1 MEAAGDDVAF
11 GLENR
16 AWPLDAMRSRVPAA
30 LAAVGLGGFEARRS
44 STLSGGEQQRL
55 AIGGVLAAR
64 PGVLVLD
71 EPTANLDPD
80 GTAAVYDWLRSLAA
94 ARAATVVLVE
104 HRVELAWGLADTVLA
119 LGADGTTLDA
129 GPPDAVLARSGA
141 RLAAA
146 GIWLPEARA
155 RRAAPARP
163 GAAVSSEALLELRE
177 AWFGYARGVAVL
189 HGVSLAVHA
198 GERVALVGGNGSGKS
213 TLLRLALGLLRP
225 TAGEVRLAGRD
236 PARIGRRDLAALAGY
251 VVQDPE
257 LGFVGDTVGAEVEAG
272 LRDRDAPAAYAL
284 AAQLGLPLSTFGERS
299 PYRISG
305 GEQRRLSL
313 IGALARRPRVL
324 LLDEPTYGQD
334 RRGHRELVDIL
345 DGLADQGTAILAATH
360 DERFVESFADRVLE
374 LHEGWLA

>member
-1 MEAAGDDVAF
+1 
-11 GLENR
+11 
-16 AWPLDAMRSRVPAA
+16 
-30 LAAVGLGGFEARRS
+30 
-44 STLSGGEQQRL
+44 
-55 AIGGVLAAR
+55 
-64 PGVLVLD
+64 
-71 EPTANLDPD
+71 
-80 GTAAVYDWLRSLAA
+80 
-94 ARAATVVLVE
+94 
-104 HRVELAWGLADTVLA
+104 
-119 LGADGTTLDA
+119 
-129 GPPDAVLARSGA
+129 
-141 RLAAA
+141 
-146 GIWLPEARA
+146 
-155 RRAAPARP
+155 
-163 GAAVSSEALLELRE
+163 
-177 AWFGYARGVAVL
+177 
-189 HGVSLAVHA
+189 
-198 GERVALVGGNGSGKS
+198 
-213 TLLRLALGLLRP
+213 
-225 TAGEVRLAGRD
+225 
-236 PARIGRRDLAALAGY
+236 AGY

-284 AAQLGLPLSTFGERS
+284 AAQLGLPLSTFGDRS